1 MKRIIAP
8 ILTILLI
15 TSTLAGCSNGKNT
28 DNADTITVMLDWVPN
43 TNHTGLFVALANG
56 YFDEEGIVVDIKER
70 GQDASLVVVGQG
82 GADFG
87 ISAQEQV
94 TFARTAENPQPVVA
108 VATILQH
115 NTTGYMSLAT
125 ENIIT
130 PKDFEGKVNGHN
142 NMPTGLPIIETI
154 MRLHDADPSK
164 LRNVAH
170 GGAIDA
176 IQLLDSEIDL
186 VLVFRGWTG
195 IQAELHE
202 IEVNYVMIG
211 EEDERFD
218 IYTPIIISNENYL
231 KENPETAQKF
241 LRAVSRGYE
250 FAVNNPEEAAEI
262 LHQYTPET
270 NLELLRR
277 SILYLN
283 DYYTDSTGRFGY
295 MREEIWS
302 MFSGFCMEH
311 NIIERE
317 LDVDAAFTN
326 AYLP

>member
-1 MKRIIAP
+1 MKKIIFLTLSIFLIIAQ
-8 ILTILLI
+8 L
-15 TSTLAGCSNGKNT
+15 SGCSKSENENS
-28 DNADTITVMLDWVPN
+28 AEPVIVMLDWVPN
-43 TNHTGLFVALANG
+43 TNHTGLFVALTNG
-56 YFDEEGIVVDIKER
+56 YFDEEGIEVDIKER

-82 GADFG
+82 KADFG
-87 ISAQEQV
+87 IAAQEQV
-94 TFARTAENPQPVVA
+94 TFARTADNPQPVIA
-108 VATILQH
+108 VAAILQH
-115 NTTGYMSLAT
+115 NTTGYMSLAS

-142 NMPTGLPIIETI
+142 NMPTGLPIIETL

-164 LRNVAH
+164 LRSVAH

-176 IQLLDSEIDL
+176 IQLLESEIDL

-202 IEVNYVMIG
+202 IDVNYVMIG

-218 IYTPIIISNENYL
+218 FYTPIIISNEDYL
-231 KENPETAQKF
+231 EKNPETAKKF

-250 FAVNNPEEAAEI
+250 FAINNPEEAAEI

-270 NLELLRR
+270 DFELLKR
-277 SILYLN
+277 SIMYLN
-283 DYYTDSTGRFGY
+283 DYYIDDNGRFGY

-302 MFSGFCMEH
+302 MFSEFCLEH
-311 NIIERE
+311 SIIERE
-317 LDVDAAFTN
+317 LDVNAAFTN